1 MRIQVLFF
9 ASLRETLGA
18 SRALELPAG
27 ATVAQAR
34 AHLAAESE
42 AATAALAP
50 GRPVRAAVNQT
61 LAAGETVLAEGDEL
75 AFFPPVT
82 GG

>member
-18 SRALELPAG
+18 SRALEMPTG
-27 ATVAQAR
+27 ATVIQAR
-34 AHLAAESE
+34 AQLAAESE
-42 AATAALAP
+42 AAATALAP
-50 GRPVRAAVNQT
+50 KRPVRAAVNQT